1 MVIDFFLN
9 SNYPS
14 LTGAPIPDE
23 ITDTRDKIDQFIS
36 AKNLSA
42 NGREKYKNKI
52 SFDYF
57 ADEVGGERR
66 SGAVGAENSQALLNR
81 IVIIQK
87 IENILDSMDLE
98 ELLELVESQALSHR
112 PKGVEVVRVHGN
124 EGPARTR

>member
-1 MVIDFFLN
+1 MIFFLN

-14 LTGAPIPDE
+14 LTGAPISDE

-42 NGREKYKNKI
+42 NGREKYQNKI

-57 ADEVGGERR
+57 AEEVDGERR